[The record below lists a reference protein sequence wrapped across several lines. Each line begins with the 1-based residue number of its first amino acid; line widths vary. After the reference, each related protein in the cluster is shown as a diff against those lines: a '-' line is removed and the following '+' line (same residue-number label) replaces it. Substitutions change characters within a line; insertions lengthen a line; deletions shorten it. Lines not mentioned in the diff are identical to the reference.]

1 MTDCNIP
8 NRSIFCH
15 DNLDILRGINSE
27 CIDLIYLDP
36 PFNKNKKFTAPIGSS
51 AEGAS
56 FKDIFR
62 EEDVKDEWLITI
74 QEDEPELYHY
84 LNGIRGVGN
93 PYNFAYL
100 AYMAIRLIECER
112 ALKKNGAI
120 YLHCDPTM
128 ASHLKLMMDAIFSEQ
143 NFRTQISWKRT
154 TSSQKGSQH
163 KSKKWGNNTD
173 VILFYAK
180 SNQTRLNPFRE
191 LTEEESIVKFN
202 RIDEQGNRY
211 YDDSAHI
218 WRTPGMGARPNLC
231 YEWRGFTNPHPSGW
245 RLEKDR
251 LEEEYQ
257 KGNIVILSNGRLQ
270 RRKYKKDYPG
280 YTFGNFWDDI
290 NPAQGE
296 EYKGYP
302 TQKSLALMYRII
314 EASSNEGDMIL
325 DPFCGCATTCV
336 AAEHLN
342 RQWIGIDISIIA
354 YDLVR
359 ERLTDQA
366 ADPGH
371 ILQFRNRINL
381 KTDPP
386 KRTDQDIDYR
396 ERKFVY
402 IISHPSYPG
411 EYKVGIAK
419 NAQSRLVAYQTAD
432 PERAYKIEY
441 KMETPYFRELEK
453 HIHDRFQNKHEWVQ
467 ADLKDIKQ
475 EMINYK
481 PIQT

>member
-8 NRSIFCH
+8 NRTIFCH

-62 EEDVKDEWLITI
+62 EEDVKDEWLVTI
-74 QEDEPELYHY
+74 KEDQPELYHY

-100 AYMAIRLIECER
+100 AYMAIRLIECHR
-112 ALKKNGAI
+112 ILKKKGSI

-128 ASHLKLMMDAIFSEQ
+128 SHYLKSLMDCIFGEK
-143 NFRTQISWKRT
+143 NFRNEIIWQRQSGHSDGAQFGRVVDSIF
-154 TSSQKGSQH
+154 
-163 KSKKWGNNTD
+163 
-173 VILFYAK
+173 FYG
-180 SNQTRLNPFRE
+180 
-191 LTEEESIVKFN
+191 ESINHDSV
-202 RIDEQGNRY
+202 RVPLSDEQASKYSYEDVLGRY
-211 YDDSAHI
+211 VIGDISAKGLSGGGYKYDFHGHKGPWRYPEQRIRQLETDGRIHI
-218 WRTPGMGARPNLC
+218 PKKIGGVPRLKRYLHEHKGIIPTSIWIDIPPVQSHSPERT
-231 YEWRGFTNPHPSGW
+231 
-245 RLEKDR
+245 
-251 LEEEYQ
+251 
-257 KGNIVILSNGRLQ
+257 
-270 RRKYKKDYPG
+270 
-280 YTFGNFWDDI
+280 
-290 NPAQGE
+290 
-296 EYKGYP
+296 GYP
-302 TQKSLALMYRII
+302 TQKPLALLDRII
-314 EASSNEGDMIL
+314 KASSNEGDIVL

-342 RQWIGIDISIIA
+342 RQWIGIDISIVA

-359 ERLTDQA
+359 DRLTDEA

-371 ILQFRNRINL
+371 ILQFRNQIHL

-386 KRTDQDIDYR
+386 RRTDLDVDYR

-419 NAQSRLVAYQTAD
+419 NAQSRLVAYQTGD
-432 PERAYKIEY
+432 PERAYKIKY
-441 KMETPYFRELEK
+441 KLETPYFREIEK
-453 HIHDRFQNKHEWVQ
+453 HIHEIFPNKYEWVQ
-467 ADLKDIKQ
+467 GELNDIIKAI
-475 EMINYK
+475 ENYR
-481 PIQT
+481 TE